1 MDIFNQRKQLLRLV
15 VVLTILNLFLISFFL
30 CKDVFHG
37 PPSDKISDVHGVSI
51 VLEKELG
58 LSGIQAEKIKEIRA
72 SFFKKEKVLEEIIR
86 SERDS
91 VNVGMFNKNTNEDE
105 IKTLARNIADNEYQM
120 ELLRFEQA
128 QELKSICTPEQ
139 QEMFEK
145 LVLEIRDYFRPN
157 NPPPHK

>member
-37 PPSDKISDVHGVSI
+37 PLSDKISDVHGVSI